1 MSQQTH
7 TADKPRF
14 ISTRG
19 SAPDLSASA
28 AILQGLAPDGGLYMP
43 DRPLGDIAPAA
54 SYAQTALAVLQ
65 AAFGGDYEAEQ
76 LRTIAEKAYNA
87 QRFDDERI
95 VPLRRVGDRHVLELF
110 HGPTASFKD
119 LALSVLPPLMAIAR
133 QRLAPDREI
142 LVLTATSGDTG
153 SATMAG
159 FRDMPGIKVIVF
171 YPEHG
176 VSPVQQ
182 AQMQRM
188 AGDNLR
194 AVAIRGDFDQAQRG
208 VKQIFARAQDIAP
221 QCLLSSANSINIGRL
236 IPQMAYY
243 LHAAHQLGEG
253 AKPLFS
259 VPTGNFGDIFAG
271 ALAGQS
277 GLSLSG
283 LVCATNDNRVL
294 KDVLDTGVYDRRR
307 PLHKTLSPSMD
318 ILVSSN
324 FERAVYAAAQGDAAH
339 VSGLMTELER
349 EGHMTLPPQVHS
361 RLRASFAVASCT
373 DEQAL
378 RTMRAV
384 NERHGYL
391 PDPHTACAWQA
402 LDDISGRGAPNQ
414 PAVVLATASPY
425 KFPQAA
431 LSALGLQ
438 VPNDAREQLLSLS
451 RHTGIPMPRALDGLF
466 DQPVL
471 HDEVIDPD
479 DMVAYVQ
486 RRATAW

>member
-1 MSQQTH
+1 
-7 TADKPRF
+7 
-14 ISTRG
+14 
-19 SAPDLSASA
+19 
-28 AILQGLAPDGGLYMP
+28 
-43 DRPLGDIAPAA
+43 
-54 SYAQTALAVLQ
+54 
-65 AAFGGDYEAEQ
+65 
-76 LRTIAEKAYNA
+76 
-87 QRFDDERI
+87 
-95 VPLRRVGDRHVLELF
+95 
-110 HGPTASFKD
+110 
-119 LALSVLPPLMAIAR
+119 
-133 QRLAPDREI
+133 
-142 LVLTATSGDTG
+142 
-153 SATMAG
+153 
-159 FRDMPGIKVIVF
+159 
-171 YPEHG
+171 
-176 VSPVQQ
+176 
-182 AQMQRM
+182 
-188 AGDNLR
+188 
-194 AVAIRGDFDQAQRG
+194 
-208 VKQIFARAQDIAP
+208 
-221 QCLLSSANSINIGRL
+221 
-236 IPQMAYY
+236 
-243 LHAAHQLGEG
+243 
-253 AKPLFS
+253 
-259 VPTGNFGDIFAG
+259 
-271 ALAGQS
+271 
-277 GLSLSG
+277 
-283 LVCATNDNRVL
+283 
-294 KDVLDTGVYDRRR
+294 
-307 PLHKTLSPSMD
+307 
-318 ILVSSN
+318 VSSN